1 MKSLE
6 VKEVNEVIATL
17 EVIDDTLAGDT
28 SGRAFVVNSANFDNS
43 DNSKNKE
50 VMKSL
55 EVKEVNE
62 VIATLEVIDDT
73 LAGETT
79 SRTNV
84 VNFDNSKNKEVMAK
98 NSKSFREVRAWQ
110 KAHEF
115 VLAFYKTKK
124 MFPDDE
130 KFALIPQFQRAAVS
144 IAANIA
150 EGYKKLSK
158 ADKLRFM
165 NIAQGSLEECRYYII
180 LSHDVGYYSKDVA
193 NDMWTKIEAASTV
206 LNAYCKAIKD
216 NKGITDEE

>member
-6 VKEVNEVIATL
+6 VKEE
-17 EVIDDTLAGDT
+17 
-28 SGRAFVVNSANFDNS
+28 
-43 DNSKNKE
+43 
-50 VMKSL
+50 MKSL

-73 LAGETT
+73 LAGET
-79 SRTNV
+79 SGRTNV
-84 VNFDNSKNKEVMAK
+84 VNSANFDNFDNFSSNSDNFKKTSDKFEKTMA

-216 NKGITDEE
+216 NKGITDEV